1 MSSLRV
7 ENTTLRRELDEVR
20 LLLEPLQLREE
31 QLRRR
36 EEEERRIDPKCWKG
50 YHKAGTK
57 LKSGVRVNNCV
68 KN

>member
-1 MSSLRV
+1 MIDSKATEDTGKYGR
-7 ENTTLRRELDEVR
+7 T
-20 LLLEPLQLREE
+20 
-31 QLRRR
+31 R